1 MRKVLQLRRR
11 LRTFVHVSDG
21 DARYSCSGVN
31 FLPNLLFSALPVT
44 SDGKREKAEVYSRGV
59 QTLPSSS
66 GFRHV
71 IIAIGLFLAFASCM
85 AVLAGIML
93 VWPGTVL
100 DELWSLNETAHA
112 ELRGAGTY
120 IGPAFWLL
128 SVTLVAG
135 AVGWFKQQMWAFR
148 LTIAIFCIQ
157 IAGDLV
163 NLVRGDF
170 VRGTAGVVIAGA
182 LLLYLLRSNI
192 RTVFQ

>member
-1 MRKVLQLRRR
+1 
-11 LRTFVHVSDG
+11 
-21 DARYSCSGVN
+21 
-31 FLPNLLFSALPVT
+31 
-44 SDGKREKAEVYSRGV
+44 
-59 QTLPSSS
+59 
-66 GFRHV
+66 
-71 IIAIGLFLAFASCM
+71 M
-85 AVLAGIML
+85 AALAGIML

-112 ELRGAGTY
+112 ALQAAGGY

-128 SVTLVAG
+128 STTLVAA

-148 LTIAIFCIQ
+148 LTIAIFCTQ
-157 IAGDLV
+157 VAGDLV